1 MKQFKLRAS
10 AGGNMLTSK
19 GAMSKAE
26 TPKTFIKEWYI
37 TQLTGKRKVINSKY
51 LRRGIESEN
60 LAIERV
66 NKDLVKNE
74 QFFENEYFTG
84 TPDIVTDDTIID
96 VKCSWDAFTFPF
108 FMKEPPMNYLT
119 QLQIYMELTGKRK
132 AKLCYCL
139 ENGTTEQI
147 NQLAWQKA
155 KDEGL
160 DEPSIE
166 NWDDADK
173 DLNYDHLPENL
184 RIKSFDIEYNADMI
198 ESLKE
203 SVEFARGYIEKELA
217 PFVGIN

>member
-10 AGGNMLTSK
+10 AGGNMLTAK

-37 TQLTGKRKVINSKY
+37 TQITGKRKVINSKY

-60 LAIERV
+60 LAIQRV
-66 NKDLVKNE
+66 DKDLIKNE

-139 ENGTTEQI
+139 ENGTMEQI

-166 NWDDADK
+166 NWDEADK
-173 DLNYDHLPENL
+173 DLNYDHLPEKL
-184 RIKSFDIEYNADMI
+184 RIKTFEIEYNPEMI

-203 SVEFARGYIEKELA
+203 SVEFAREYIETELT
-217 PFVGIN
+217 PFVR

>member
-10 AGGNMLTSK
+10 AGGNMLTAK

-37 TQLTGKRKVINSKY
+37 TQITGKRKVINSKY

-66 NKDLVKNE
+66 DKDLVKNE
-74 QFFENEYFTG
+74 QFFENDYFTG
-84 TPDIVTDDTIID
+84 TPDIITDDTIID

-108 FMKEPPMNYLT
+108 FMKEPPMMYEA

-139 ENGTTEQI
+139 ENGTMEKI

-166 NWDDADK
+166 NWDEADK
-173 DLNYDHLPENL
+173 DLNYDHLPEKL
-184 RIKSFDIEYNADMI
+184 RIKSFDIEYNSEMV

-203 SVEFARGYIEKELA
+203 SVEFAREYIETELA
-217 PFVGIN
+217 TFVG